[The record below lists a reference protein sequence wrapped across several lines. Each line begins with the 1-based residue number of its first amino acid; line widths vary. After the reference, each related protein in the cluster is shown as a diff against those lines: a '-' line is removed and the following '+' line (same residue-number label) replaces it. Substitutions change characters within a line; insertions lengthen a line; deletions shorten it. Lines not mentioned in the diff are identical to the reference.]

1 VLKCTK
7 FKDWEER
14 FQRVAKIYEE
24 SPVLS
29 KFEDGLEK
37 YNNLSRKELAGLC
50 VAMMSLAGM
59 VGPKTLCNIVLGV
72 SPLPSFEGTTVGD
85 IDVTAKWDEL
95 DLSNRDEVKR
105 YIHECGRLRN
115 PVSNTHTVATEEI
128 TMKVGEKDVNFPKG
142 TIIFIPMLLAG
153 TDKNAEVG
161 GNPFQFDHNRV
172 NLVDH
177 SLIFHSFGNKI
188 NGRICPGKALA
199 ENMITWS
206 NSSQGKLIDRCIC

>member
-1 VLKCTK
+1 
-7 FKDWEER
+7 
-14 FQRVAKIYEE
+14 
-24 SPVLS
+24 
-29 KFEDGLEK
+29 
-37 YNNLSRKELAGLC
+37 
-50 VAMMSLAGM
+50 
-59 VGPKTLCNIVLGV
+59 
-72 SPLPSFEGTTVGD
+72 
-85 IDVTAKWDEL
+85 
-95 DLSNRDEVKR
+95 
-105 YIHECGRLRN
+105 
-115 PVSNTHTVATEEI
+115 VATEEI
-128 TMKVGEKDVNFPKG
+128 TVKVGEKDANFPKG